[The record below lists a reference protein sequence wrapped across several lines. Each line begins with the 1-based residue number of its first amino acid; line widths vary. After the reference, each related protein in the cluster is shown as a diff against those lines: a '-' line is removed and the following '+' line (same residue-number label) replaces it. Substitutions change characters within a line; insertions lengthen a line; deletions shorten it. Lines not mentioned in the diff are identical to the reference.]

1 MPNLRYYDKT
11 KIKKELKST
20 RFSLITNLKY
30 HLFNLV
36 NKIYHYITNKFYEL
50 YYCSYAHKVK
60 IFKISFRLLIVVSL
74 LLIISGL
81 VLLYFKQSIHFLI
94 WSLLVLVNVIYLLI
108 YVFLK
113 LYHKFFGQL
122 IIYQYE
128 LLLTNEY
135 INKKLPHIIKIYGKT
150 GVGKDSLSIGL
161 ASVLRE
167 NMRNNIIVE
176 LAKLKR
182 ILYIFNFSIIDSF
195 IMNNY
200 QLFTSFSYTINSNRL
215 LNILNKYYGFI
226 KEKYRLE
233 ISYQKL
239 VEYYFFQQKYPNIFI
254 TKYSFYDGIKY
265 YSFYDLL
272 LTYILK
278 YIRVYIEQ
286 NFIISNQPIIED
298 VKNNITAKIFSM
310 NYLQIKEYELKKGNK
325 KYINKCLFP
334 WKDNMIVL
342 ETECGSWYFNRDKE
356 NSRILYET
364 GVRDFKA
371 YNRHF
376 IDNLYWFMVD
386 QDAVRVDKLLR
397 ELDHS
402 YVQVLNKEVID
413 GGIKRQVFYGFLLK
427 IIERKLNKLESKQLK
442 NLDKIKKYKKRL
454 KIYTYLNKE
463 NKIKYYEHKIKKHN
477 LNIKKHDYSSY
488 YNKAKKYSELI
499 ARAKNDG
506 FIQILINISDNPTPV
521 NLKQTTI
528 QQLLKQDKVIYHES
542 YQISLT
548 FKIKDIHG
556 KYDTHYMKTV
566 SEEVASKSELDFI
579 DVPRWNSSL
588 KLTKKDALAMGY
600 PASFNM
606 FNIKKDEYI
615 ANRFKEKNKEE
626 NGANS

>member
-488 YNKAKKYSELI
+488 YNKAKKNSELI

-528 QQLLKQDKVIYHES
+528 QQLLKQDNVIYHES

-606 FNIKKDEYI
+606 FNIKNDEYI

>member
-233 ISYQKL
+233 IPFQKL

-477 LNIKKHDYSSY
+477 LYIKRHDYSSY

-606 FNIKKDEYI
+606 FNIKTDEYI
-615 ANRFKEKNKEE
+615 ANRFKEKNKEK
-626 NGANS
+626 NGADS

>member
-506 FIQILINISDNPTPV
+506 FIQILINISDSPTPV
-521 NLKQTTI
+521 NLKQITI
-528 QQLLKQDKVIYHES
+528 QQLLKQDNVIYHES

-579 DVPRWNSSL
+579 DVPRWSSSL

>member
-506 FIQILINISDNPTPV
+506 FIQILINISDSPTPV
-521 NLKQTTI
+521 NLKQITI
-528 QQLLKQDKVIYHES
+528 QQLLKQDNVIYHES